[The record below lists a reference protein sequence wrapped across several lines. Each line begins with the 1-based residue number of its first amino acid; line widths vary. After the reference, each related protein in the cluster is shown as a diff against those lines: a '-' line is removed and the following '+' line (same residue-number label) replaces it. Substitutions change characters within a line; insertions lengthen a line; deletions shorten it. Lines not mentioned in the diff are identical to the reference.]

1 MNHFNL
7 ISSLILIGLT
17 VLCFWLPYKNENK
30 RIGIITGII
39 LSLIIAW
46 TIFAELEFLVIFIW
60 PFILVF
66 QIIFLTYWTFRIFK
80 RPKTGKYVSSV
91 LTLGFII
98 LCMSPWI
105 SDWTFSKNDAR
116 KLLAKHNIELKDDFK
131 ILKNESGGFMDYAH
145 TLKIQI
151 SDSDKLRI
159 AKQIRESEGFL
170 EVVGFKSNFP
180 SANYETY
187 EKLNFETEN
196 YLNREYY
203 IKEPMED
210 GTIHF
215 HFQLSKTKNELQY
228 IGTDE

>member
-7 ISSLILIGLT
+7 ITSLVLLGLT
-17 VLCFWLPYKNENK
+17 VLCFWLPFKEGNK
-30 RIGIITGII
+30 RTGIITGII
-39 LSLIIAW
+39 LCIIIAW
-46 TIFAELEFLVIFIW
+46 TILAELEFLVIFIW

-66 QIIFLTYWTFRIFK
+66 QTIFLTYWTFRIFK
-80 RPKTGKYVSSV
+80 RPKIGKYVSSF
-91 LTLGFII
+91 LTLGFIL

-105 SDWTFSKNDAR
+105 SDWVFSKNDAR
-116 KLLAKHNIELKDDFK
+116 KLLAEHNIELKDDFK
-131 ILKNESGGFMDYAH
+131 ILKNESGGFIDYAH

-151 SDSDKLRI
+151 SDSDKSRI
-159 AKQIRESEGFL
+159 AKEIRESKKFL
-170 EVVGFKSNFP
+170 EIVDFKNNFP
-180 SANYETY
+180 SADYETF

-203 IKEPMED
+203 VKEPMED

-215 HFQLSKTKNELQY
+215 HFQLSKTENELQY

>member
-7 ISSLILIGLT
+7 ITSLILLGLT

-30 RIGIITGII
+30 RIGVITGVI

-46 TIFAELEFLVIFIW
+46 TILAELEFLVIFIW

-66 QIIFLTYWTFRIFK
+66 QIIFLIFWTFRIFK
-80 RPKTGKYVSSV
+80 RPKTGKYISLF
-91 LTLGFII
+91 LTLGFIV
-98 LCMSPWI
+98 LCMTPWI

-116 KLLAKHNIELKDDFK
+116 KLLAKHYIELRDDFK

-151 SDSDKLRI
+151 SDSDKSRI
-159 AKQIRESEGFL
+159 TEEIRKSKGFL
-170 EVVGFKSNFP
+170 EVVDFKKDFP
-180 SANYETY
+180 SADYETF

-203 IKEPMED
+203 VEKSLED

-215 HFQLSKTKNELQY
+215 HFQLSKTENELQY

>member
-1 MNHFNL
+1 MNHFN
-7 ISSLILIGLT
+7 IITSLILFGLT
-17 VLCFWLPYKNENK
+17 VLCFWLPFKVGNK
-30 RIGIITGII
+30 ITGIITGVI
-39 LSLIIAW
+39 LSLTIAW
-46 TIFAELEFLVIFIW
+46 TILAKLEFLVIFIW

-80 RPKTGKYVSSV
+80 RPKTGKYISSF
-91 LTLGFII
+91 LTLGFIL

-116 KLLAKHNIELKDDFK
+116 KLLEKHNIELKDDFK

-151 SDSDKLRI
+151 SDSDKSRI
-159 AKQIRESEGFL
+159 ATEIRESKGFL
-170 EVVGFKSNFP
+170 EVEDFRNNFP
-180 SANYETY
+180 SADYETF
-187 EKLNFETEN
+187 EELNFETEN

-203 IKEPMED
+203 IREPLED
-210 GTIHF
+210 GTVHF

-228 IGTDE
+228 IGIDE